1 MIRLKTLLEQTESMP
16 AVSGIEIMHDK
27 IVSTDNTNANV
38 SGVVN
43 VVNCESSTG
52 TYRVNN
58 KQYDMALVQ
67 QALGT
72 DTIIRVYAM
81 NPNDSALTIVADSQ
95 PLKDLRILFEF
106 PIAKIPNVSDDTV
119 FYVIPFKAGKPI
131 KYNNQLIR
139 VQCEGFMLT

>member
-1 MIRLKTLLEQTESMP
+1 
-16 AVSGIEIMHDK
+16 
-27 IVSTDNTNANV
+27 
-38 SGVVN
+38 
-43 VVNCESSTG
+43 
-52 TYRVNN
+52 
-58 KQYDMALVQ
+58 MALVQ

-106 PIAKIPNVSDDTV
+106 PIVKIPNVSDDTV